1 MLSTFRLL
9 LTSCTILKN
18 RQGACSTNN
27 DFSCGVRV
35 PKNRQDACSTNND
48 FSCGVGVSPA
58 RSRVAANVAR
68 YRLLPTAT
76 ATAILVALTGC
87 ASTPTAS
94 NTDSTA
100 SPAATA
106 SPASTSGHSGNHG
119 GKGGININTAIPS
132 ELDKLEA
139 KLGVPALSNKIQASR
154 PYGKVEELVSKNVIT
169 QPQFDEIKD
178 MVTIED
184 VVLTGEAKD
193 VDFMTNMGLMKG
205 HLMVAKELLEQGK
218 PDQAEPHI
226 GHPVEE
232 IYANVENQL
241 NERKIP
247 EFKTTL
253 TKLQDLVKAGAKDPA
268 QVNAQFDTS
277 MQAVDGAIATLP
289 EAQRKDPK
297 FVLQVINGLLDT
309 ANSEYGAAVA
319 NGKISAIIEYQDS
332 RGFVMYAESLYK
344 DIADQVAKT
353 SPEIDKAIVA
363 NMNELK
369 TNWPTAIAPAAPV
382 KTTEQVNQLVK
393 TIESDSQKVLK
404 PAS

>member
-1 MLSTFRLL
+1 MLPSF
-9 LTSCTILKN
+9 
-18 RQGACSTNN
+18 
-27 DFSCGVRV
+27 
-35 PKNRQDACSTNND
+35 
-48 FSCGVGVSPA
+48 
-58 RSRVAANVAR
+58 
-68 YRLLPTAT
+68 RLLPTAT
-76 ATAILVALTGC
+76 ATAIIVALAGC
-87 ASTPTAS
+87 VSPPTTS
-94 NTDSTA
+94 NTGSTTSPGA
-100 SPAATA
+100 SPVA
-106 SPASTSGHSGNHG
+106 SPVATSGHSGNHG
-119 GKGGININTAIPS
+119 GKGGININTALLS

-184 VVLTGEAKD
+184 IVLTGEAKD
-193 VDFMTNMGLMKG
+193 VDFMTKMGLMKG
-205 HLMVAKELLEQGK
+205 HLIVAKELLDQGK

-232 IYANVENQL
+232 IYADVEDQL
-241 NERKIP
+241 NERKIT

-253 TKLQDLVKAGAKDPA
+253 IKLQDLVKAGAKDPA
-268 QVNAQFDTS
+268 QVNAEFDTS
-277 MQAVDGAIATLP
+277 MQAVDGAIAGLP

-332 RGFVMYAESLYK
+332 RGFVMYAETLYK
-344 DIADQVAKT
+344 DIAEQVAKT
-353 SPEIDKAIVA
+353 SPETDKAIVA
-363 NMNELK
+363 SMTELK
-369 TNWPTAIAPAAPV
+369 ANWPTAIAPPAPV
-382 KTTEQVNQLVK
+382 KTTEEVTKLVK
-393 TIESDSQKVLK
+393 TIESDSQTLLK